1 MATAPSPLSHHDI
14 LGIVEPFTRRSRQV
28 DLAASDRL
36 NRRLLFKPIDHAD
49 LAPGLPAL
57 RETLQLDS
65 YRSGNFELTRTLA
78 APDGQT
84 ATLQTSGRQPS
95 DLLARIEAVAPGQ
108 QFVVGAGY
116 LIARSYTVPSDAVTS
131 ADGRASVPLVLTRA
145 VIHLND
151 LTLTLDVPAVRGVS
165 ADITLAPISNPTHT
179 SDGSTLDLPDDL
191 LAVIGWDWTRLVR
204 KKGEWETKL
213 RLRGGAARRTRLAEQ
228 ATDRVAHHLAQTLAE
243 PPARFHERHL
253 RARWWAALRRAIPI
267 LTPVSLIITVLLFPR
282 IDFGEKPGLW
292 LMLYHLPTALIALSF
307 CLQELPE
314 FVIPPRPRR
323 SKAPTWRTPLRGVLS
338 APPGAD

>member
-1 MATAPSPLSHHDI
+1 MATAPHPLSHHDI

-36 NRRLLFKPIDHAD
+36 NRRLLFKPIDHART
-49 LAPGLPAL
+49 ASGLPAL

-65 YRSGNFELTRTLA
+65 YRSGNYDLTRTLTTEV
-78 APDGQT
+78 GHT
-84 ATLQTSGRQPS
+84 ATLQASGRHPAA
-95 DLLARIEAVAPGQ
+95 LLARIEAVALTQ

-116 LIARSYTVPSDAVTS
+116 LIARHYTVLSDATVST
-131 ADGRASVPLVLTRA
+131 DGHTMVPLVLTRS
-145 VIHLND
+145 VVHLPD
-151 LTLTLDVPAVRGVS
+151 LTLTLNVPTVRGVS
-165 ADITLAPISNPTHT
+165 ADITLTPTPARN
-179 SDGSTLDLPDDL
+179 GSTLDLPDDL
-191 LAVIGWDWTRLVR
+191 LAVIGWDWTRLVH
-204 KKGEWETKL
+204 KKGEWESKL
-213 RLRGGAARRTRLAEQ
+213 RLRGGAARRTRRAEQ
-228 ATDRVAHHLAQTLAE
+228 AAERVAQHLAQTLAE
-243 PPARFHERHL
+243 PPARFHERHR

-267 LTPVSLIITVLLFPR
+267 LTPVSLVVTVLLFPR

-323 SKAPTWRTPLRGVLS
+323 SKAPAWRLHPTNALS
-338 APPGAD
+338 AEPVDG

>member
-1 MATAPSPLSHHDI
+1 MATTPSPLSHHDI

-36 NRRLLFKPIDHAD
+36 NRRLLFRPVERVSNA
-49 LAPGLPAL
+49 AGFPAL
-57 RETLQLDS
+57 CETLQLDS
-65 YRSGNFELTRTLA
+65 YRSGNFGLTRTLT
-78 APDGQT
+78 APAGQT
-84 ATLQTSGRQPS
+84 ATLETSGPQPAA
-95 DLLARIEAVAPGQ
+95 LLARIEAVAPEQ
-108 QFVVGAGY
+108 QFVIGAGT
-116 LIARSYTVPSDAVTS
+116 LIARSYTVPSDATVS

-151 LTLTLDVPAVRGVS
+151 LTLTLSVPAVRGVS
-165 ADITLAPISNPTHT
+165 ADITLVPTPT
-179 SDGSTLDLPDDL
+179 RDGSALDLPDDL

-204 KKGEWETKL
+204 KKGEWESKL
-213 RLRGGAARRTRLAEQ
+213 RLRGGPARRTRHAEQ
-228 ATDRVAHHLAQTLAE
+228 AADRVADHLAQALAE
-243 PPARFHERHL
+243 PPARFHERQL

-267 LTPVSLIITVLLFPR
+267 LTPASLVATVLLFPR

-314 FVIPPRPRR
+314 FVIPPLPRR
-323 SKAPTWRTPLRGVLS
+323 SEAPTWWL
-338 APPGAD
+338 PPKEAVGAQPGTG

>member
-1 MATAPSPLSHHDI
+1 MASAPSPLSHHDI
-14 LGIVEPFTRRSRQV
+14 LGIVEPFTQRSRKV

-36 NRRLLFKPIDHAD
+36 NRRLLFKPVKHAGNS
-49 LAPGLPAL
+49 AGFPAL
-57 RETLQLDS
+57 HETLQLDS
-65 YRSGNFELTRTLA
+65 YRSGNFGLTRTLTTTN
-78 APDGQT
+78 GQT
-84 ATLQTSGRQPS
+84 ATLETSGPQPAA
-95 DLLARIEAVAPGQ
+95 LLARIEAVAPEQ
-108 QFVVGAGY
+108 QFVVGTGY
-116 LIARSYTVPSDAVTS
+116 LIARSYTVPSDAITS
-131 ADGRASVPLVLTRA
+131 ADGRTSVPLVLIRG

-151 LTLTLDVPAVRGVS
+151 LTLTLSVPATRGVS
-165 ADITLAPISNPTHT
+165 VDITLAPAPA
-179 SDGSTLDLPDDL
+179 SDRSALDLPDDL

-204 KKGEWETKL
+204 KKGAWESKL

-228 ATDRVAHHLAQTLAE
+228 AADRVAHHLSQALAE

-267 LTPVSLIITVLLFPR
+267 LTPVSLVVTVLLFPR

-323 SKAPTWRTPLRGVLS
+323 SEAPTWRLPPS
-338 APPGAD
+338 AAVSAQPGAG

>member
-14 LGIVEPFTRRSRQV
+14 LGIVEPFTRRSRLI

-36 NRRLLFKPIDHAD
+36 NRRLLFKPIDHART
-49 LAPGLPAL
+49 ASGVPAL

-65 YRSGNFELTRTLA
+65 YRSGNFELTRTLT

-84 ATLQTSGRQPS
+84 ATLQTSGPQPAA
-95 DLLARIEAVAPGQ
+95 LLARIEAVAPEQ
-108 QFVVGAGY
+108 QFTVGAGY
-116 LIARSYTVPSDAVTS
+116 LIARHYTVNATVS
-131 ADGRASVPLVLTRA
+131 ADGHTRVPLVLTRA
-145 VIHLND
+145 VAHLTD
-151 LTLTLDVPAVRGVS
+151 LTVTLNVPTVRGVS
-165 ADITLAPISNPTHT
+165 ADITLSATPAG
-179 SDGSTLDLPDDL
+179 DGSALALPDDL

-204 KKGEWETKL
+204 KKGEWESKL
-213 RLRGGAARRTRLAEQ
+213 RLRGGPARRTQHAEQ
-228 ATDRVAHHLAQTLAE
+228 AASRVAQHLAQTLAE
-243 PPARFHERHL
+243 PPARFHERHR

-267 LTPVSLIITVLLFPR
+267 LTPVSLVVTVLLFPR

-323 SKAPTWRTPLRGVLS
+323 SKAPAWRLHPTNALS
-338 APPGAD
+338 AEPVDG

>member
-36 NRRLLFKPIDHAD
+36 NRRLQFKPVDHAGNP
-49 LAPGLPAL
+49 AGFPAL

-65 YRSGNFELTRTLA
+65 YRSGNFELTRTLT

-84 ATLQTSGRQPS
+84 ATLQTSGPQPAA
-95 DLLARIEAVAPGQ
+95 LLARIEAVAPEQ
-108 QFVVGAGY
+108 QFVAGAGA
-116 LIARSYTVPSDAVTS
+116 LIARSYTVSSDVTTS
-131 ADGRASVPLVLTRA
+131 ADGRTTVPLVLTRA
-145 VIHLND
+145 VVHLND
-151 LTLTLDVPAVRGVS
+151 LTLTLSVPATRGVS
-165 ADITLAPISNPTHT
+165 ADITLTPKPTT
-179 SDGSTLDLPDDL
+179 DGSTLALPDDL

-204 KKGEWETKL
+204 KKGEWDSKL

-228 ATDRVAHHLAQTLAE
+228 AADRVARHLAQTLAE
-243 PPARFHERHL
+243 PPAQFHERHL

-267 LTPVSLIITVLLFPR
+267 LTPVSLVVTVLLFPR

-314 FVIPPRPRR
+314 FVIPPLPRR
-323 SKAPTWRTPLRGVLS
+323 SEAPTWRVPPS
-338 APPGAD
+338 AAVSAQPGTG

>member
-36 NRRLLFKPIDHAD
+36 NRRLLFKPVEHAGN
-49 LAPGLPAL
+49 AAGLPAL

-65 YRSGNFELTRTLA
+65 YRSGNFELTRTLTA
-78 APDGQT
+78 ADGQV
-84 ATLQTSGRQPS
+84 ATLQTSGPQPAA
-95 DLLARIEAVAPGQ
+95 LLARIEAVAPEQ
-108 QFVVGAGY
+108 QFVVGAGH
-116 LIARSYTVPSDAVTS
+116 LIARSYTVPSDATVS
-131 ADGRASVPLVLTRA
+131 NEGRTTLPLVLTRA

-151 LTLTLDVPAVRGVS
+151 LTLTLSVPAVRGVS
-165 ADITLAPISNPTHT
+165 ADITLTPKPDSA
-179 SDGSTLDLPDDL
+179 GSTLALPDDL

-204 KKGEWETKL
+204 KKDLWESKL
-213 RLRGGAARRTRLAEQ
+213 RLRGGPARRTRHAEV
-228 ATDRVAHHLAQTLAE
+228 AADRVAQHLAQALAE
-243 PPARFHERHL
+243 PPGRFHDRHQ

-267 LTPVSLIITVLLFPR
+267 LTPVSIVITVLMFPR

-292 LMLYHLPTALIALSF
+292 VMLYHLPTALVALSF

-314 FVIPPRPRR
+314 FVIPPLPRR
-323 SKAPTWRTPLRGVLS
+323 SEAPTWWL
-338 APPGAD
+338 PPKDAVSDPPASG

>member
-36 NRRLLFKPIDHAD
+36 NRRLLFKPIEHAGTT
-49 LAPGLPAL
+49 GLPAL

-65 YRSGNFELTRTLA
+65 YRSGNYELTRTLA
-78 APDGQT
+78 LADGRT
-84 ATLQTSGRQPS
+84 ATLQTHGRQPAA
-95 DLLARIEAVAPGQ
+95 LLARIEAVAPEQ
-108 QFVVGAGY
+108 QFVAGAGY
-116 LIARSYTVPSDAVTS
+116 LIARSYSVPSDPVTS
-131 ADGRASVPLVLTRA
+131 AEGVTSVPLVLIRA
-145 VIHLND
+145 VIHLDD
-151 LTLTLDVPAVRGVS
+151 LTLTLRVPEARGVS
-165 ADITLAPISNPTHT
+165 ADITLAPTLAT
-179 SDGSTLDLPDDL
+179 DGGTLDLPDDL

-204 KKGEWETKL
+204 KKDEWESRL
-213 RLRGGAARRTRLAEQ
+213 RLRGGPARRTQRAEQ
-228 ATDRVAHHLAQTLAE
+228 AADRAALHLAQVLAE

-267 LTPVSLIITVLLFPR
+267 LTPISLVITVLLFPR

-314 FVIPPRPRR
+314 FVIPPLPRR
-323 SKAPTWRTPLRGVLS
+323 SEAPTWRKPPKDAISG
-338 APPGAD
+338 APASG

>member
-36 NRRLLFKPIDHAD
+36 NRRLLFKPVEHAGT
-49 LAPGLPAL
+49 AAGLPAL

-65 YRSGNFELTRTLA
+65 YRSGNFDLTRTLTSA
-78 APDGQT
+78 DGHT
-84 ATLQTSGRQPS
+84 ATLQTSGRQPA
-95 DLLARIEAVAPGQ
+95 DLLARIEAVAPAQ
-108 QFVVGAGY
+108 QFIVQPGA
-116 LIARSYTVPSDAVTS
+116 LIARSYDVPSGPSVSAEGNVAVT
-131 ADGRASVPLVLTRA
+131 LVLTRA
-145 VIHLND
+145 VVHLPGLV
-151 LTLTLDVPAVRGVS
+151 LTLSVPAARGLS
-165 ADITLAPISNPTHT
+165 ADITLTPSPAI
-179 SDGSTLDLPDDL
+179 DGSTLELPDDL

-204 KKGEWETKL
+204 KKDFWESRL
-213 RLRGGAARRTRLAEQ
+213 RLRGGPARRTRLAEQ
-228 ATDRVAHHLAQTLAE
+228 AADRVAQHLAQTLSE
-243 PPARFHERHL
+243 PPARFHERHW

-267 LTPVSLIITVLLFPR
+267 LTPISLIITVLLFPR

-314 FVIPPRPRR
+314 FVIPPLPRR
-323 SKAPTWRTPLRGVLS
+323 SELPTWRKPPKEAARGMPTS
-338 APPGAD
+338 G

>member
-14 LGIVEPFTRRSRQV
+14 LGIVEPFTRRSLQV

-36 NRRLLFKPIDHAD
+36 NRRLQFKPVDHAGNT
-49 LAPGLPAL
+49 AGFPAL

-65 YRSGNFELTRTLA
+65 YRSGNFGLTRRLTTT
-78 APDGQT
+78 DGQT
-84 ATLQTSGRQPS
+84 ATLEASGPHPAA
-95 DLLARIEAVAPGQ
+95 LLARIEAVAPEQ
-108 QFVVGAGY
+108 QFVVGAGT
-116 LIARSYTVPSDAVTS
+116 LIARNYTVPSDAITS
-131 ADGRASVPLVLTRA
+131 ADGRASVPLVLTHA
-145 VIHLND
+145 VVHLND
-151 LTLTLDVPAVRGVS
+151 LTLTLNVPAVRGVS
-165 ADITLAPISNPTHT
+165 ADITLAPTLAN
-179 SDGSTLDLPDDL
+179 DGSALDLPDDL

-204 KKGEWETKL
+204 KKGEWESKL
-213 RLRGGAARRTRLAEQ
+213 RLRGGAARRTRHAEQ
-228 ATDRVAHHLAQTLAE
+228 AVNRLAQHLAQTLAE

-267 LTPVSLIITVLLFPR
+267 LTPVSLVVTVLLFPR

-314 FVIPPRPRR
+314 FVIPPLPNR
-323 SKAPTWRTPLRGVLS
+323 SDAPSWRLRAQQAVSVQPNTG
-338 APPGAD
+338 

>member
-36 NRRLLFKPIDHAD
+36 NRRLLFKPIDHA
-49 LAPGLPAL
+49 ASEAGLPAL

-65 YRSGNFELTRTLA
+65 YRSGNFDLTRTLRTA
-78 APDGQT
+78 CGQT
-84 ATLQTSGRQPS
+84 ATLQASGRHPAT
-95 DLLARIEAVAPGQ
+95 LLAHIETVALAQ
-108 QFVVGAGY
+108 HFVLGAGFQ
-116 LIARSYTVPSDAVTS
+116 IARSYTVSADTNISDPGSTS
-131 ADGRASVPLVLTRA
+131 APLVLTRA
-145 VIHLND
+145 VVTLPE
-151 LTLTLDVPAVRGVS
+151 LTLTLAVPEVRGIS
-165 ADITLAPISNPTHT
+165 ADITLSPTPA
-179 SDGSTLDLPDDL
+179 SDGSALVLPDDL

-204 KKGEWETKL
+204 KKDLWESKL

-228 ATDRVAHHLAQTLAE
+228 AAQRVALHLAQALAE
-243 PPARFHERHL
+243 PPAHFHERHL

-267 LTPVSLIITVLLFPR
+267 LTPVSLVITVLLFPR

-314 FVIPPRPRR
+314 FVIPPLPRR
-323 SKAPTWRTPLRGVLS
+323 SDAPTWRQRPTPAVS
-338 APPGAD
+338 VQAGAG